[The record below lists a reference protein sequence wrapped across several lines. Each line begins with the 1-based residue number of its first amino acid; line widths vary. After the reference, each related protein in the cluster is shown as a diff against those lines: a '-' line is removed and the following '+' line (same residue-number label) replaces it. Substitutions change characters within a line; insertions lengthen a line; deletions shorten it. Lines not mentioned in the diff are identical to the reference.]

1 MFLERTI
8 WVVCVTTLALPPLF
22 LLKFGGPDSICGG
35 EEKQTRRFS
44 GFSAPTYGTG
54 QINRVFRKSNCNKT
68 NFHATCCYI
77 FQWGSVTLTMTAF
90 STKKTNQ
97 IKTKPACFSLPLA
110 IYSRIFTSLE
120 TSDPMLTPFKTWH
133 FSGVFIKSLY
143 YFLPFSPLLSL
154 YWLGHV

>member
-1 MFLERTI
+1 MLPHWHYRHSSFWNLGVLIAFVGGKKNKPGDFLFFQH
-8 WVVCVTTLALPPLF
+8 PPMVQVR
-22 LLKFGGPDSICGG
+22 S
-35 EEKQTRRFS
+35 T
-44 GFSAPTYGTG
+44 
-54 QINRVFRKSNCNKT
+54 VFRKLNCNKT